1 MPSTIILANGEFPR
15 KPGLLHLLR
24 QAEHVVCCDGAAEK
38 LLNFGREPSVIVGDM
53 DSLSPSLKELYA
65 DRIITIDE
73 QETNDLTKAVNYCE
87 RAGYRQII
95 LMGATGIREDHTLGN
110 ISLLVDYSLRIED
123 ICMQTNYG
131 RIDVVRH
138 YKQLQSYPG
147 QQISLFAIDPS
158 TIVNAEGLKYPLID
172 RRLTNWWQGSLNEAL
187 GSTFE
192 IRTQKGA
199 VLVYRTD

>member
-1 MPSTIILANGEFPR
+1 
-15 KPGLLHLLR
+15 
-24 QAEHVVCCDGAAEK
+24 
-38 LLNFGREPSVIVGDM
+38 
-53 DSLSPSLKELYA
+53 
-65 DRIITIDE
+65 
-73 QETNDLTKAVNYCE
+73 
-87 RAGYRQII
+87 
-95 LMGATGIREDHTLGN
+95 MGATGIREDHTLGN